1 MPRRLWGMA
10 VVGLVMAWAGMAHA
24 CEGPKPPLFWYD
36 EPITIAADGSFTNG
50 GEIFGFD
57 LVGRPVVDIGDG
69 KIGQRLRREGLCRIQ
84 EQLLVVDCNTTEII
98 VVDGRVDPDHSLDL
112 GMGRSTTIDMLYPP
126 YGKIRLT
133 RAITVSD
140 LVQIARSEG
149 YEFET
154 DLLVAFGGGKKKNR
168 YDPFYGCEIFYPDS
182 AGAAP

>member
-1 MPRRLWGMA
+1 MPWRLWGMA

-24 CEGPKPPLFWYD
+24 CLPPERPAFWYD
-36 EPITIAADGSFTNG
+36 KPITIAADGSFTNG
-50 GEIFGFD
+50 GDSYSYDF
-57 LVGRPVVDIGDG
+57 VGRPVVDLGG
-69 KIGQRLRREGLCRIQ
+69 GRIGQRLRYNSFCGYA

-98 VVDGRVDPDHSLDL
+98 VVDGRVDPENPDDF
-112 GMGRSTTIDMLYPP
+112 GGGPSTTIDMLYPP
-126 YGKIRLT
+126 NGNIRLT

-168 YDPFYGCEIFYPDS
+168 YDPFNGCKIFYPDS